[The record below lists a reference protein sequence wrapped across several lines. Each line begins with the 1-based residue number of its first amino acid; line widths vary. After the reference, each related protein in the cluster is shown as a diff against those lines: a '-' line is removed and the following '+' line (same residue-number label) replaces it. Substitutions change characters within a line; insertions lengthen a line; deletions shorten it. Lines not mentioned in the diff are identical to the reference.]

1 MISIILPTF
10 NEALNIPV
18 IIPKIAAVLQS
29 LQTPWEII
37 VVDDNSPDGTAD
49 SAEKLQAELPVRVIR
64 RTTEKG
70 LASAVIA
77 GFAAAKGSICIVMDA
92 DMSHPVEKL
101 PEMIRPIQQDKCDI
115 TVGSRYVDG
124 GESANWP
131 IIRQFISRA
140 SGLLAMGL
148 TRLSDPT
155 SGFMAVKKSTLE
167 GLELN
172 PIGWKIVLEVV
183 ARSGARV
190 IEVPITFTDRI
201 YGESKLDSRAKFEY
215 LLHLWRLYN
224 YCLPNFLQFVKF
236 CLVGASGLVVDTT
249 TLIIAVEQLG
259 ADPRVGAIFAFFIA
273 VTWNYI
279 LDKRWTFGDQ
289 SQTAHFGGYFGFV
302 SVCLIGLVV
311 RIAIMHLLL
320 VTLGIAGRWYIVA
333 NFVGVIVATVL
344 NFAGSKYFVFR
355 QNRGIEAPL

>member
-10 NEALNIPV
+10 NESLNIPV
-18 IIPKIAAVLQS
+18 IVPKIAAVMQQMS
-29 LQTPWEII
+29 VPWEVV
-37 VVDDNSPDGTAD
+37 VVDDNSPDDTAGC
-49 SAEKLQAELPVRVIR
+49 AEKLMGEFPVRVVR
-64 RTTEKG
+64 RAAERG

-77 GFAAAKGSICIVMDA
+77 GFAAAHGSICVVMDA

-101 PEMIRPIQQDKCDI
+101 PEMIRPIERDRCDI

-124 GESANWP
+124 GESADWP
-131 IIRQFISRA
+131 IIRQFISRG
-140 SGLLAMGL
+140 SGMLAMGL

-155 SGFMAVKKSTLE
+155 SGFMAVRKTVLE

-183 ARSGARV
+183 ARSKARV

-201 YGESKLDSRAKFEY
+201 YGETKLDRRAKLDY
-215 LLHLWRLYN
+215 LRHLWRLYN
-224 YCLPNFLQFVKF
+224 FCLPTFLQFVKF
-236 CLVGASGLVVDTT
+236 CLVGASGLVVDTA
-249 TLIIAVEQLG
+249 TLILAVEKLG
-259 ADPRVGAIFAFFIA
+259 ADPRLGAVFAFVFA

-279 LDKRWTFGDQ
+279 LDKRWTFRVQ
-289 SQTAHFGGYFGFV
+289 GGEAQFASYLGFV
-302 SVCLIGLVV
+302 SVCVIGLVV

-320 VTLGIAGRWYIVA
+320 VTLGMAGRWYIVA
-333 NFVGVIVATVL
+333 NFIGVIVATIL

-355 QNRGIEAPL
+355 QSRSGETLL